1 MALGVLRALTDAG
14 RRVPDDVS
22 VVGFDDVPEAAY
34 FAPALTTVRQDF
46 EIVGTQAVTL
56 LLRRMAGEPTAAKTT
71 LGAPLTIR
79 ASTAAPPF
87 H

>member
-22 VVGFDDVPEAAY
+22 VIGFDDVPEAPY
-34 FAPALTTVRQDF
+34 FPPALTTVRQDF
-46 EIVGTQAVTL
+46 EIVGTQAVAL
-56 LLRRMAGEPTAAKTT
+56 LLRRMAGERTAAKTI
-71 LGAPLTIR
+71 LAAQLTVR
-79 ASTAAPPF
+79 ASTAGPPV